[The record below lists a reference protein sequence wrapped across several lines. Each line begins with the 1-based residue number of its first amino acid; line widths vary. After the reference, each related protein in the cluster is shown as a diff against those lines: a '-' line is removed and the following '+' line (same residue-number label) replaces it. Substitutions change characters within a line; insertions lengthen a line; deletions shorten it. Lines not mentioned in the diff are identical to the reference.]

1 MPNKSSISTKNTP
14 YSSLMR
20 VLFFILGCV
29 FLIIGAVGIITPGL
43 PTTVFV
49 LLAAA
54 CWARSSKRFY
64 QWLIQHHI
72 FGKMIRDWENYRA
85 IPRQAKFM
93 AWGMMSISC
102 ISSFYL
108 LPSSK
113 WWISCFA
120 SLICLATTIWMYH
133 LPDA

>member
-1 MPNKSSISTKNTP
+1 MPNKSSIPTKNTP

-72 FGKMIRDWENYRA
+72 FGKMIRDSGELSRHTTTGKVHGLGHDEH
-85 IPRQAKFM
+85 ILHFFFLFITIKQMVDFM
-93 AWGMMSISC
+93 FCKPNMLSHYHPDV
-102 ISSFYL
+102 SS
-108 LPSSK
+108 
-113 WWISCFA
+113 A
-120 SLICLATTIWMYH
+120 
-133 LPDA
+133 